1 MNATFKSRF
10 WESRGEIRNKIQ
22 VTDYGPR
29 LKFMDTAVTE
39 NRITQKWEGFTI
51 KSLYF
56 WVQFAHTKSNFRN
69 LNKSLSPIICQHSL

>member
-22 VTDYGPR
+22 VTDYSPR

-39 NRITQKWEGFTI
+39 NRITQKWEG
-51 KSLYF
+51 SL
-56 WVQFAHTKSNFRN
+56 
-69 LNKSLSPIICQHSL
+69 